1 MQPGETAL
9 IANSIMN
16 EEQQAQFAESPEMN
30 LAISR
35 EGLGR
40 FRVNI
45 MRQMNE
51 VSLVIRRLGDSL
63 PNYKEL
69 GLPVV
74 LPPIY
79 HVKAGLNSLC
89 REHGLR

>member
-1 MQPGETAL
+1 MEPGETAV

-40 FRVNI
+40 FRVDI

-51 VSLVIRRLGDSL
+51 VSLVIGRLGDSL

-89 REHGLR
+89 RGHGLR

>member
-1 MQPGETAL
+1 MAQVEFEDCLKNLFDKEGSDLYYATGAPPSAKFYGTLNQLSDVPMQAGETAV

-16 EEQQAQFAESPEMN
+16 EEQQAQFAKSPEMN

-45 MRQMNE
+45 MR
-51 VSLVIRRLGDSL
+51 
-63 PNYKEL
+63 
-69 GLPVV
+69 
-74 LPPIY
+74 
-79 HVKAGLNSLC
+79 
-89 REHGLR
+89 